1 MRFVAI
7 FTLLL
12 MLAPVARAEKI
23 GSQWNDS
30 NTVQLPGGPDTYPG
44 DTSVP
49 DQGTG
54 GGTGTGQG
62 GDAGGVGG
70 GTNGTG
76 SGNGGSGS
84 SDIIIFSNSSPGSG
98 SGSSGTA
105 GGGDDTESLL
115 DVLLGSGGLS
125 GSSGG
130 ASTGSG
136 LSGGI
141 SVLEGSGGVYIDG
154 AKVRAALQGK
164 GILRVTLRAFGA
176 GSSALSNADLG
187 LIGASTMLKNPSL
200 ESAFISLTRFD
211 ITYRS
216 QGYLLA
222 FIPVS
227 FPIKISVNPSGAS
240 LAERVT
246 VKFPWYSFF
255 LRKFVSKAGL
265 ARDTDAILMK
275 DDDPAN
281 DRSQLQAKI
290 FTDVS
295 IMLQSRIDTIGES
308 VR

>member
-1 MRFVAI
+1 MRLVVILA
-7 FTLLL
+7 LLL
-12 MLAPVARAEKI
+12 VLAPVAQAEEI

-70 GTNGTG
+70 GSTGTG

-98 SGSSGTA
+98 SGSGGTA
-105 GGGDDTESLL
+105 GGDDTVSLL
-115 DVLLGSGGLS
+115 DALVTSGGLS
-125 GSSGG
+125 GSSFVSSDDA
-130 ASTGSG
+130 ASSA
-136 LSGGI
+136 L
-141 SVLEGSGGVYIDG
+141 GSGGVYIDG
-154 AKVRAALQGK
+154 VKVRAALQGK
-164 GILRVTLRAFGA
+164 GILRVTLRAYGA
-176 GSSALSNADLG
+176 GGGALSNADLG

-211 ITYRS
+211 IMYRS

-222 FIPVS
+222 FLPVS
-227 FPIKISVNPSGAS
+227 FPVRISVNPAGAS

-246 VKFPWYSFF
+246 IKFPWYSFF
-255 LRKFVSKAGL
+255 LRKFVTKPGL
-265 ARDTDAILMK
+265 VRDIDAILTK
-275 DDDPAN
+275 EADPSA
-281 DRSQLQAKI
+281 DRSQLQAKLFI
-290 FTDVS
+290 DVS
-295 IMLQSRIDTIGES
+295 LMLQSRVDTVEES
-308 VR
+308 VRSP